1 MIDQSGQAAH
11 APAHILTG
19 VLPSERLLFASD
31 LVCLGTFRAAPH
43 DAGFDGGYPCTGHL
57 VVFPRRAAW
66 IQHEG
71 GRPFVADPATVPL
84 YNRGQVYH
92 RAVIDPRGDE
102 CEWMAFPS
110 AVLLSALRELDHRT
124 QDSPDAPF
132 DIAAAPGSGEL
143 YAAQR
148 RLFAAA
154 SALEA
159 TPGGDPGH
167 APGEIE
173 ERALG
178 VLDLMLRRYV
188 GEPRPA
194 RHSPGPREA
203 IEEARR
209 LVYIEGS
216 SPMPLAVM
224 AARCGMSPYRL
235 CREFRRLTGMT
246 ISAYRTRLRLFNSL
260 EALPRAADLSDLA
273 LASGFCSHS
282 HFGAAFRRE
291 FSITPS
297 RLRDEL
303 SRN

>member
-1 MIDQSGQAAH
+1 MTDQHGCATTV
-11 APAHILTG
+11 PAHILTG

-43 DAGFDGGYPCTGHL
+43 EAGFGGGNPCTGHL

-71 GRPFVADPATVPL
+71 GRPFVADPTTVPV
-84 YNRGQVYH
+84 YNRGQIYR
-92 RAVIDPRGDE
+92 RAAIDPRGDE

-110 AVLLSALRELDHRT
+110 DVLLSALRELDHRT

-132 DIAAAPGSGEL
+132 DLVAAPGSGEL

-154 SALEA
+154 SA
-159 TPGGDPGH
+159 PGS
-167 APGEIE
+167 APGDIE

-188 GEPRPA
+188 A
-194 RHSPGPREA
+194 GPRAARQSAPEA

-209 LVYIEGS
+209 LVYTEGP
-216 SPMPLAVM
+216 SPMPLASL

-235 CREFRRLTGMT
+235 CREFRRMTGMT

-260 EALPRAADLSDLA
+260 EALPGAADLSDLA

-297 RLRDEL
+297 RLRNEL
-303 SRN
+303 GRRRN

>member
-1 MIDQSGQAAH
+1 MTDHPGSDAR
-11 APAHILTG
+11 APEHILSG

-43 DAGFDGGYPCTGHL
+43 DAGFGGGHPCTGHL

-71 GRPFVADPATVPL
+71 GRPFVADPTTVPV
-84 YNRGQVYH
+84 YNRGQVYR
-92 RAVIDPRGDE
+92 RAAIDPRGDE

-132 DIAAAPGSGEL
+132 DLVAVRSSGEL

-154 SALEA
+154 SARS
-159 TPGGDPGH
+159 
-167 APGEIE
+167 APGEDIE

-178 VLDLMLRRYV
+178 VLDLMLHRYV
-188 GEPRPA
+188 GERRPA
-194 RHSPGPREA
+194 RRSSGSLEA
-203 IEEARR
+203 IEEAKR
-209 LVYIEGS
+209 LVCTEGP
-216 SPMPLAVM
+216 SPMPLATM

-246 ISAYRTRLRLFNSL
+246 ISTYRTRLRLFNSL

-297 RLRDEL
+297 RLRGEL
-303 SRN
+303 GPRRN

>member
-43 DAGFDGGYPCTGHL
+43 DAGFHGGHPCTGHL

-71 GRPFVADPATVPL
+71 GRPFVADPTTVPL
-84 YNRGQVYH
+84 YNRGQVYR
-92 RAVIDPRGDE
+92 RAAIDPRGDE
-102 CEWMAFPS
+102 CEWMAFPPG
-110 AVLLSALRELDHRT
+110 VLLSALRELNHRT

-132 DIAAAPGSGEL
+132 DIVAAPGSGAL

-154 SALEA
+154 SASGS
-159 TPGGDPGH
+159 TTRDP
-167 APGEIE
+167 EIE

-178 VLDLMLRRYV
+178 VLDLVLRRYV
-188 GEPRPA
+188 GEPRSARQSPA
-194 RHSPGPREA
+194 PLEA
-203 IEEARR
+203 IEEAKR
-209 LVYIEGS
+209 LVYIEGP
-216 SPMPLAVM
+216 SPMPLAMM

-246 ISAYRTRLRLFNSL
+246 ISAYRTRLRLFGSL

>member
-1 MIDQSGQAAH
+1 MTGHHGSAAPV
-11 APAHILTG
+11 PAHILTG

-31 LVCLGTFRAAPH
+31 LVCLGTFHAAPH
-43 DAGFDGGYPCTGHL
+43 DAGVGGGPPCTGHL

-71 GRPFVADPATVPL
+71 GRPFVADPTMVPV
-84 YNRGQVYH
+84 YNRGQVYR
-92 RAVIDPRGDE
+92 RAAIDPRGDE

-110 AVLLSALRELDHRT
+110 DVLLSALRELDHRT

-132 DIAAAPGSGEL
+132 DLVAAPGSGQL

-154 SALEA
+154 SAPESA
-159 TPGGDPGH
+159 AGD
-167 APGEIE
+167 IE
-173 ERALG
+173 ERALR

-188 GEPRPA
+188 GEPRSA
-194 RHSPGPREA
+194 RQSPGSPAA
-203 IEEARR
+203 IEEAKR
-209 LVYIEGS
+209 LVYIEGP
-216 SPMPLAVM
+216 SPMPLAMM
-224 AARCGMSPYRL
+224 AARCGLSPYRL

-246 ISAYRTRLRLFNSL
+246 ISAYRTRLRLFSSL
-260 EALPRAADLSDLA
+260 EDLPRAVDLSDLA

-291 FSITPS
+291 FSVTPS

-303 SRN
+303 GRRRN